1 MQKEISLV
9 IPAYNEVDRI
19 KSTINEAIDYFKKKS
34 LSYEIIVAADG
45 NDGTRETV
53 QKMMET
59 NPNIM
64 VLGSEK
70 RSGKGRGIREAVYLA
85 TGEIIGF
92 TDADNKTS
100 ISELDNFLP
109 FFNQG
114 YDLVIGSRASDK
126 SVIENPQ
133 PIYRRIGSKV
143 FKYIMQVIT
152 GLYGIQDTQC
162 GFKFFTNESAKTI
175 FHDQQI
181 DGYMIDVEVLMQAK
195 QRNYKI
201 AQVPIHWRDDG
212 DSRLNLIAGNL
223 QNMKDLFRIR
233 FMTKK

>member
-175 FHDQQI
+175 FRDQQI
-181 DGYMIDVEVLMQAK
+181 DGYMIDVEVLLQAK
-195 QRNYKI
+195 LRNCKI

-233 FMTKK
+233 FMKKK

>member
-233 FMTKK
+233 FMKKK